1 MRWNKSLA
9 VVAMLLVGVVYS
21 EEVSPVVEKEKS
33 AAVPA
38 VVVKVVASKESA
50 EAKKPEPESPEASE
64 PLAAE
69 SRVIGNDNQFAA
81 NSIQGFNKQG
91 LKHSNVLPTYPIY
104 RHPQD
109 MHAAAS
115 NYRGPRPGPQFQA
128 PVGQRFQ
135 HLNPAAAQFQIQNP
149 ALQIQPQVQN
159 ATPVQNIQQV
169 HKKEEHQKKP
179 IHKGKPQ
186 YYPKQSSYAS
196 IPDQPIPNSARFVPD
211 PSRNQIIETLSQA
224 ELQNLQLQPNPFP
237 MMQQPHG
244 VHMPHYNAGPMGPQM
259 GPMGPMHGGMNY
271 HGNHNPHR
279 NNVETSTIRYE
290 QTEHGFMD
298 RMWGEVMT
306 VRRTMSEN
314 IFVGIPNLFR
324 SLWDSI
330 VGAVSATSRMFTGA
344 DSGETLNDSLND
356 SLNEFSSRMVEWM
369 PLGYSIMESII
380 QNLNY

>member
-1 MRWNKSLA
+1 MRWNKSL
-9 VVAMLLVGVVYS
+9 VIVALVLVGVVYS
-21 EEVSPVVEKEKS
+21 EEKVSPVVEKEKS
-33 AAVPA
+33 APAAAVL
-38 VVVKVVASKESA
+38 VKVVEASKESE
-50 EAKKPEPESPEASE
+50 EAKKPEAASE
-64 PLAAE
+64 ALPVE

-81 NSIQGFNKQG
+81 NAIQGFNKQG

-115 NYRGPRPGPQFQA
+115 ANYRGPRPGPQFQA
-128 PVGQRFQ
+128 GVQRFQ
-135 HLNPAAAQFQIQNP
+135 HMNPAAAQFQIQNP

-159 ATPVQNIQQV
+159 NTPVQNTQQVV

-179 IHKGKPQ
+179 THKAKPQ

-211 PSRNQIIETLSQA
+211 PSRNQIIETISQA
-224 ELQNLQLQPNPFP
+224 ELQNLQLQPNTFP

-244 VHMPHYNAGPMGPQM
+244 VHMPHYNAALMGPQM
-259 GPMGPMHGGMNY
+259 GPMGPMHGGMNF

-279 NNVETSTIRYE
+279 NNDETATVTYE

-306 VRRTMSEN
+306 VRRTMSDN
-314 IFVGIPNLFR
+314 LFIGIPNLFR
-324 SLWDSI
+324 RFWDSV
-330 VGAVSATSRMFTGA
+330 VGAVTATSRMFTGA
-344 DSGETLNDSLND
+344 DSGETLNE

-369 PLGYSIMESII
+369 PLGYTIVESILE
-380 QNLNY
+380 NLGY